1 MTNQDRIIALIRTL
15 VPSLYGVALAWVIG
29 RFEWVQDALTWL
41 TEQLGQ
47 DVSTL
52 IQGVLVAVVI
62 GGYYWVARKLG
73 ARFPWL
79 ERWLLGRSLI
89 PVYVEEPPV
98 TGTSDDTT
106 GFRDR
111 LGG

>member
-15 VPSLYGVALAWVIG
+15 VPALYGVALAWVIG
-29 RFEWVQDALTWL
+29 RFEWVQEALDWL
-41 TEQLGQ
+41 TVQLGA
-47 DVSTL
+47 DVSAL
-52 IQGVLVAVVI
+52 IQGVLVAAVI
-62 GGYYWVARKLG
+62 AGYYWVARKLG

-79 ERWLLGRSLI
+79 ERWLLGRALI
-89 PVYVEEPPV
+89 PVYVQEPPT
-98 TGTSDDTT
+98 TGFEDSGT